1 MNKSVVYSLVNLL
14 NLWLFGITISEHSLF
29 IFAFRLKSAPNF
41 YVSQCNWS
49 PHVNTSRDLSLQHGP
64 TVQTLQGTSP
74 CNKSLRPVPSCAP
87 TFREV
92 AQVIGLI
99 VSSFPGVQFGEL
111 HYRHLERNK
120 ILALQANKGDYDA
133 TMSLSKEAR
142 SELYWWVTHVTMAF
156 KNIVQTNPDLTLTT
170 DASNTGWR
178 AVCEGQQT
186 GGLWSV
192 EEQRSHI
199 NYLEMKAVLF
209 GLQSLCSNV
218 TYKHIRIQSDNTTS
232 VLH

>member
-1 MNKSVVYSLVNLL
+1 M
-14 NLWLFGITISEHSLF
+14 
-29 IFAFRLKSAPNF
+29 
-41 YVSQCNWS
+41 
-49 PHVNTSRDLSLQHGP
+49 
-64 TVQTLQGTSP
+64 
-74 CNKSLRPVPSCAP
+74 
-87 TFREV
+87 
-92 AQVIGLI
+92 
-99 VSSFPGVQFGEL
+99 QFGEL

-142 SELYWWVTHVTMAF
+142 SELYWWVTNVTMAF

-218 TYKHIRIQSDNTTS
+218 TYKHTRIQSDNTTTVS
-232 VLH
+232 YINAMGGIQSMDCNYMALQIWQWSCSRNIWLSSCHLPGVNNEIADKESRNFDGSTE